1 MAKQESEM
9 QVAIK
14 SSFLSR
20 YPRRLRQST
29 SDGHMLNEPLLEL
42 SEQAPRSKAK
52 IDMQWE
58 RDRSSVTSVARA
70 QLA

>member
-20 YPRRLRQST
+20 YPRKLRQST
-29 SDGHMLNEPLLEL
+29 PDGHMLNEPLLEL
-42 SEQAPRSKAK
+42 SEQSTK
-52 IDMQWE
+52 IE
-58 RDRSSVTSVARA
+58 GKN
-70 QLA
+70 